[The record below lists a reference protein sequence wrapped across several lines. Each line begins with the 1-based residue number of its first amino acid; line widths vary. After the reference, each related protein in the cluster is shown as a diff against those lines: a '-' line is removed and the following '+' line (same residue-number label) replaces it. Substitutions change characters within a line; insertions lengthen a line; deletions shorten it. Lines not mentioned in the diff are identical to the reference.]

1 MRAWQPLP
9 YSCLGNPVDT
19 EVWQFMVHR
28 VAKSQTRQATSR
40 GQKEKKRITW
50 GGRTLPNLRTRGR
63 RAPM

>member
-9 YSCLGNPVDT
+9 YSCLGNPVDS

-40 GQKEKKRITW
+40 GQKEKKTHYL
-50 GGRTLPNLRTRGR
+50 GRQNF
-63 RAPM
+63 AES